1 MDMIADHQEC
11 DTWKIQLRISINIVS
26 QKGDDEERVM
36 YSKSNNII
44 FTLYNNANKV
54 VHQLFESILQ
64 SYEDNLET
72 SIKEF
77 ILF

>member
-26 QKGDDEERVM
+26 QKDDGEERVM

-54 VHQLFESILQ
+54 VYQLFESIL
-64 SYEDNLET
+64 
-72 SIKEF
+72 
-77 ILF
+77 